1 MNIFGP
7 QQDKPEG
14 IQGILQTKNYN
25 QFIILDDT
33 GNKIHE
39 FEGAKLANKCL
50 PGDHIKWDEK
60 CILELRDEH
69 PLIVGTIECKTKYG
83 FTKKHVP
90 IYLFTPYNKSYP
102 HFIVSCSHATNLI
115 VLVKFDQW
123 SDNLPRGH
131 IEKILG
137 TSGDF
142 EAEKEAIIWQA
153 CPYKYPKGE
162 YIPKRLETER
172 KELNGFTFNID
183 PEGCRDIDDVLTFE
197 KLEEGWN
204 VTITIS
210 DVAAYVESDSIVDI
224 FASLMG
230 QTLYENGQPVRPMLP
245 QQFSDECSLFPNKIS
260 YGISLQFRWANER
273 ANERGNERGNER
285 ANGRGNGRAITNIE
299 WFESICKNNKSYTY
313 EEFDKLDSEYKPI
326 LKEIAEHLVTSG
338 ESMDSHGWIEQMMLF
353 YNNEAG
359 KLLKTAKMGILRKQ
373 SKPLEPQSNILASA
387 EYCLAEEDSNHYC
400 LQSDHYAHV
409 SSPIRRYADLLN
421 QRVLKLILIQSN
433 ERYIIPLAM
442 YDMNKRAKRAKNYE
456 RDLCFLEAIQT
467 SRKCKAILIEIK
479 ESKIKLYI
487 PEWKK
492 CVSVA
497 YKKIDDT
504 IWSMDEQRELNL
516 EEIEIN
522 CTFNLNA
529 RNWKEKVIIN
539 IV

>member
-1 MNIFGP
+1 MN
-7 QQDKPEG
+7 
-14 IQGILQTKNYN
+14 GILQTKNYN

-90 IYLFTPYNKSYP
+90 LYLFTPYNKSYP
-102 HFIVSCSHATNLI
+102 HFIVSCSHTTNSI

-131 IEKILG
+131 IEKVLG

-162 YIPKRLETER
+162 YIPKMLETER

-197 KLEEGWN
+197 KLEKGWK

-260 YGISLQFRWANER
+260 HGISLQFQWTNEIN
-273 ANERGNERGNER
+273 NEK
-285 ANGRGNGRAITNIE
+285 ITNIE
-299 WFESICKNNKSYTY
+299 WFESTFKNDKSYTY
-313 EEFDKLDSEYKPI
+313 EDFDNEYKPI
-326 LKEIAEHLVTSG
+326 LKEIAEHLR
-338 ESMDSHGWIEQMMLF
+338 ESIESIELIQSIQSIQSIESKGWIEQMMLF

-373 SKPLEPQSNILASA
+373 SDKILASA
-387 EYCLAEEDSNHYC
+387 EYCLAEEDSLHYS
-400 LQSDHYAHV
+400 LQSNHYAHT

-421 QRVLKLILIQSN
+421 QRVLKLILRQSD

-467 SRKCKAILIEIK
+467 RRTCKATLIELQ
-479 ESKIKLYI
+479 ESKMRLYI
-487 PEWKK
+487 PDWRK

-497 YKKIDDT
+497 YKKIDDK
-504 IWSMDEQRELNL
+504 IWSMDEQRELHL
-516 EEIEIN
+516 DEIEIN

-529 RNWKEKVIIN
+529 RNWKEKVIIS
-539 IV
+539 VL